1 MSNTSKYLIGK
12 CQKYLQFPSSDE
24 PPGGDFV
31 YSTCYLLTWVRPGG
45 GRMRSVRPPGRCCST
60 PQIVL
65 PSSEFTVSFYT
76 LQ

>member
-31 YSTCYLLTWVRPGG
+31 YLLPTDLCETWR
-45 GRMRSVRPPGRCCST
+45 R
-60 PQIVL
+60 
-65 PSSEFTVSFYT
+65 
-76 LQ
+76 